1 MAIGVRERDATRRRV
16 ILDAALACFLQYGY
30 AKTSLDDIAQR
41 AGISRPLLYR
51 KFKNKE
57 DIFGA
62 CYDDVFASR
71 YPRCGAVLASRAGK
85 KAKLKQICEIAC
97 LEPWAILWKAPA
109 AAEFYAACMSVI
121 PEIHDKHEKRF
132 VEVVNEVIGDK
143 EVAHVFNLALDGMFV
158 DLPSVATLRKRI
170 YLLIDRFL

>member
-1 MAIGVRERDATRRRV
+1 MAISMQDRDTQRRRV
-16 ILDAALACFLQYGY
+16 ILDAALSCFLQYGY

-57 DIFGA
+57 AIFGA
-62 CYDDVFASR
+62 CYDDVFER
-71 YPRCGAVLASRAGK
+71 LYPRCRAVLAR
-85 KAKLKQICEIAC
+85 KASKQDKLVEVCEIVC
-97 LEPWAILWKAPA
+97 LETWAMLWKAPA
-109 AAEFYAACMSVI
+109 AGEFYDACMSVI

-132 VEVVNEVIGDK
+132 VEIVDELIGDP
-143 EVAHVFNLALDGMFV
+143 EVSRVFNLALDGMFV

-170 YLLIDRFL
+170 HLLIDRFL

>member
-1 MAIGVRERDATRRRV
+1 MNEQRDADRRRA

-62 CYDDVFASR
+62 CYDDVFDSLAPRVQAILDSRASR
-71 YPRCGAVLASRAGK
+71 K
-85 KAKLKQICEIAC
+85 DKLRQFCDVVCVET
-97 LEPWAILWKAPA
+97 WAIMFKAPA
-109 AAEFYAACMSVI
+109 VQEFYDACMNVI
-121 PEIHDKHEKRF
+121 PEIHDKHEKQF
-132 VEVVNEVIGDK
+132 AEVCQKLLGDK
-143 EVAHVFNLALDGMFV
+143 ETTEIFCLALDGMFV
-158 DLPSVATLRKRI
+158 DLPGVATLRKRI
-170 YLLIDRFL
+170 HLLIDRFV

>member
-1 MAIGVRERDATRRRV
+1 MAINAQRDADRRRE

-62 CYDDVFASR
+62 CYDDVFDSLT
-71 YPRCGAVLASRAGK
+71 PRVQAVLTGRGSK
-85 KAKLKQICEIAC
+85 KDKLLQFCEIVC
-97 LEPWAILWKAPA
+97 VETWAIMFKAPA
-109 AAEFYAACMSVI
+109 VQEFYDACMNVI
-121 PEIHDKHEKRF
+121 PEIHDKHEKQFADVCRQL
-132 VEVVNEVIGDK
+132 IGDK
-143 EVAHVFNLALDGMFV
+143 ETTEIFCLALDGMFV

-170 YLLIDRFL
+170 TLLVDRFL